1 MHKINAGMVVSILFC
16 FPYGVAKEDLLLDS
30 QRGMSGVSVLGA
42 FKLDRLQPVKMIL
55 SQSIPNFLIFILE
68 VQFLITPDREAG
80 YEKWDSLNSE

>member
-1 MHKINAGMVVSILFC
+1 MS
-16 FPYGVAKEDLLLDS
+16 YGVAKEDLLLDS